1 MINLDCNDL
10 NSIGKYLFLTKLVKQ
25 IAGACPDSDVI
36 VGQDQKFP
44 TLQYS
49 VDTVRIMAETLPN
62 FRTANDFMSYIGILE
77 FAECMKHVA
86 LAAGRYGMH
95 PAETYV
101 TKMILTA
108 EQVAFGNEADA
119 A

>member
-10 NSIGKYLFLTKLVKQ
+10 ESVSKYLFLTKLVKK
-25 IAGACPDSDVI
+25 IADVCPDSDVI
-36 VGQDQKFP
+36 VSQDPEFP

-49 VDTVRIMAETLPN
+49 IDTVRIMAETLPN

-77 FAECMKHVA
+77 FAECMRHVA
-86 LAAGRYGMH
+86 VAAGRYGMH

-101 TKMILTA
+101 TKMILTV
-108 EQVAFGNEADA
+108 EQVVFGDEAEA